1 MTTPDD
7 NEDEDG
13 DGESAAAAAATTMMR
28 PSLKKKLVGSFWN
41 TVIQFASDSTRDIH
55 DFLRLGRALWPQFVG
70 PLHPAA
76 LRTTMEIV
84 TKRRPDIPALTKK
97 NLQNEVVYT
106 KVEDELVRVLGMK
119 FHPQIAALASGD
131 DNITLLILDEN
142 GIVPSGGTT
151 TSALVNNTNNLC
163 ASLPQPYLRSCLLLA
178 AFICQNNK
186 ADQDRKLF
194 SVHGNGRRR
203 KKSANKDIYGGND
216 EDLAFGSITTSSSG
230 TGQHQVEQL
239 KSLRLRP
246 VPFERVLSIFV
257 TLVRLNPLS
266 QNIDD
271 DDDDLE
277 VNMDD
282 LGSTRLYT
290 DLSHLID
297 LGYLHPAKGN
307 HIHSSPAR
315 FVCSLTRDEAIEIS
329 TRIGI
334 PIERY
339 LI

>member
-1 MTTPDD
+1 MGDSMTTPDD
-7 NEDEDG
+7 DDG
-13 DGESAAAAAATTMMR
+13 ASAAAAATTMMR
-28 PSLKKKLVGSFWN
+28 PSLKKKIVSSFWN

-55 DFLRLGRALWPQFVG
+55 DFIRLGRALWPQFVG

-84 TKRRPDIPALTKK
+84 MKRRPDIPALTKK

-119 FHPQIAALASGD
+119 FHPQIAALASGE
-131 DNITLLILDEN
+131 DNITLLTLDEN

-151 TSALVNNTNNLC
+151 TSTNNLC
-163 ASLPQPYLRSCLLLA
+163 TSLPQPYLRSCLLLA

-246 VPFERVLSIFV
+246 IPFERVLSIFV

-271 DDDDLE
+271 DDDLE
-277 VNMDD
+277 VSMDD

-307 HIHSSPAR
+307 HIHLSPAR

-329 TRIGI
+329 ARIGI

>member
-1 MTTPDD
+1 MGNSMTTPDD
-7 NEDEDG
+7 DD
-13 DGESAAAAAATTMMR
+13 DKSAAATMMR
-28 PSLKKKLVGSFWN
+28 PSLKKKLVHSFWN

-76 LRTTMEIV
+76 LPTTMEV
-84 TKRRPDIPALTKK
+84 VKKRRPDIPALTKK
-97 NLQNEVVYT
+97 NLQNEVVYA
-106 KVEDELVRVLGMK
+106 KVEEELVRVLGMK

-131 DNITLLILDEN
+131 DNITLLTLDEN
-142 GIVPSGGTT
+142 GIVPSSSGGTT
-151 TSALVNNTNNLC
+151 TSNNLC
-163 ASLPQPYLRSCLLLA
+163 VSLPQPYLRSCLLLA

-216 EDLAFGSITTSSSG
+216 EDLAFGSITASSGG

-246 VPFERVLSIFV
+246 IPFERVLSIFV

-271 DDDDLE
+271 DDDLE

-282 LGSTRLYT
+282 LGSSRLYT

-307 HIHSSPAR
+307 QIHLSPAR
-315 FVCSLTRDEAIEIS
+315 FLCSLTREEAIEIS